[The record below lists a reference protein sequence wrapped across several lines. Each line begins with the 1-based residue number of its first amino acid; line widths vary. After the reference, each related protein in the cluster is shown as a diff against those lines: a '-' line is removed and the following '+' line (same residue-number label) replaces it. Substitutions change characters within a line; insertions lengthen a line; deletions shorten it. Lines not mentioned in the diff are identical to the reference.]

1 MKIKAV
7 LIVVFLA
14 VFSCFALSQG
24 APIHI
29 VVTALGP
36 HGGDVPV
43 LNREDVMVYEGHDRD
58 TVTDWVPAQG
68 EHAALELF
76 LLIDDA
82 SSTSLGSQLD
92 DLRQFVSSQPPS
104 TAVGIAYMQ
113 NGTAQVL
120 QNPTNDHAQAA
131 TKLRLPL
138 GQITANASP
147 YFSLSDLVKRWPQ
160 DNARHEVVMI
170 TDGIDRFYG
179 TGPADPYVDTAVEDA
194 QRAGVIVFGIYAPGV
209 GRDNAS
215 YWRFWWGQNYLSRVA
230 DQTGGQSY
238 YIGFTGAAVTFAP
251 YLDDIARRL
260 SHQYWLGFLA
270 KPQKK
275 AGMQRI
281 RIRTEVPHVELVA
294 QDQVYVPA
302 TQ

>member
-14 VFSCFALSQG
+14 VFSCFAVSQG

-120 QNPTNDHAQAA
+120 QNPTNDHA
-131 TKLRLPL
+131 
-138 GQITANASP
+138 
-147 YFSLSDLVKRWPQ
+147 
-160 DNARHEVVMI
+160 
-170 TDGIDRFYG
+170 
-179 TGPADPYVDTAVEDA
+179 
-194 QRAGVIVFGIYAPGV
+194 
-209 GRDNAS
+209 
-215 YWRFWWGQNYLSRVA
+215 
-230 DQTGGQSY
+230 
-238 YIGFTGAAVTFAP
+238 
-251 YLDDIARRL
+251 
-260 SHQYWLGFLA
+260 
-270 KPQKK
+270 
-275 AGMQRI
+275 
-281 RIRTEVPHVELVA
+281 
-294 QDQVYVPA
+294 
-302 TQ
+302 